1 MNRTIKIYTDGSC
14 LGNPGPGG
22 WGAIIILPTTD
33 SKETILSGGDSKT
46 TNNRMEAIAVLEA
59 MNWLV
64 NNFDKDKFDDVE
76 LFIDSKYVI
85 NAIDSWLKNWK
96 LNNWR
101 TASKKPVK
109 NRDLWEKLDLVISKV
124 SEINIPYKLTWIKGH
139 SNDLYNDTVDEIA
152 RTEAEKYKFAN

>member
-152 RTEAEKYKFAN
+152 RTEAEKYKFVN